1 MKELIFLKLQLYWID
16 MIKRAEWGKFLYLTG
31 AHFYQKNDRPFLI
44 FHNASLMSVVL
55 HLEKKPPFS
64 LEIFTLNVPWNV
76 FVIGL
81 SEMRD
86 GNMDCNPLSRV
97 TNDHSGTSESRLI
110 QDLDH
115 YDVAWHVY
123 VVMETGIGMECSWKY
138 CVLRI
143 PHGFCYTMP

>member
-1 MKELIFLKLQLYWID
+1 
-16 MIKRAEWGKFLYLTG
+16 
-31 AHFYQKNDRPFLI
+31 
-44 FHNASLMSVVL
+44 MSVVL

-64 LEIFTLNVPWNV
+64 LEIFSLNVPWNV

-97 TNDHSGTSESRLI
+97 TIDHSGTSESRLI

-115 YDVAWHVY
+115 YDVA
-123 VVMETGIGMECSWKY
+123 
-138 CVLRI
+138 
-143 PHGFCYTMP
+143 